1 MKLVFFF
8 AHFDELLPK
17 PLNKTRYVLLSSR
30 IVRNY
35 LQNFAYVQL
44 VKLLTGPKH
53 WFRAVKPHAV
63 KFSVRFTSVA
73 QLGTSSRPKKVT
85 YN

>member
-8 AHFDELLPK
+8 AHFHELLLK
-17 PLNKTRYVLLSSR
+17 SLNKTRNVFLSSR

-35 LQNFAYVQL
+35 LQNFAYVQF

-53 WFRAVKPHAV
+53 WFRAVKTHAV
-63 KFSVRFTSVA
+63 KFSVRFNLVT
-73 QLGTSSRPKKVT
+73 QL
-85 YN
+85 

>member
-8 AHFDELLPK
+8 AHFDELLLK
-17 PLNKTRYVLLSSR
+17 SFNQTRYVFLSSW

-35 LQNFAYVQL
+35 FQNLTYIQF

-53 WFRAVKPHAV
+53 WFRTVKTHAV
-63 KFSVRFTSVA
+63 KVSVRFNLVT
-73 QLGTSSRPKKVT
+73 QL
-85 YN
+85 